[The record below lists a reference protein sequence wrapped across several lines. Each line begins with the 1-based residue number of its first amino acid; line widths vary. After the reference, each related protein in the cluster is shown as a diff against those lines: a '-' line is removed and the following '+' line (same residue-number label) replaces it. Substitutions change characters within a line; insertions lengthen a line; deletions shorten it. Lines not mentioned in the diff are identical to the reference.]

1 MQTERERGLTG
12 ERERERG
19 LTGQKHVFYIDSET
33 SNDDISN

>member
-33 SNDDISN
+33 ST